1 MADQKTI
8 IEDASPRATNEQA
21 GAKQVTVSEKYTIE
35 IPEEVREAISVEP
48 GQEVVLIPMK
58 GRIIMVPLMP
68 LEEVAR
74 TTSRHGYK
82 PTSRLGQTM
91 NVVDSSGWIEYLSR
105 GRNFDAFI
113 EPIYNSD
120 ELLVPSV
127 VISEVFRRIHR
138 MFNEEEAYN
147 AISRMLV
154 NTVVNLDTNIAV
166 LTGELSIEHRLALA
180 DSIIYATAR
189 SYSATL
195 WTQDSDFEGL
205 EDVRYIPHW
214 SRTQE

>member
-1 MADQKTI
+1 
-8 IEDASPRATNEQA
+8 
-21 GAKQVTVSEKYTIE
+21 
-35 IPEEVREAISVEP
+35 
-48 GQEVVLIPMK
+48 
-58 GRIIMVPLMP
+58 
-68 LEEVAR
+68 
-74 TTSRHGYK
+74 
-82 PTSRLGQTM
+82 M

-127 VISEVFRRIHR
+127 VISEVFRRIYR
-138 MFNEEEAYN
+138 MRGEAEAYN
-147 AISRMLV
+147 VVARMLV
-154 NTVVNLDTNIAV
+154 NTVISLDADIAV

-189 SYSATL
+189 AYSAML

-205 EDVRYIPHW
+205 EGVRYIPHW
-214 SRTQE
+214 SRTQS

>member
-1 MADQKTI
+1 
-8 IEDASPRATNEQA
+8 
-21 GAKQVTVSEKYTIE
+21 
-35 IPEEVREAISVEP
+35 
-48 GQEVVLIPMK
+48 
-58 GRIIMVPLMP
+58 
-68 LEEVAR
+68 
-74 TTSRHGYK
+74 
-82 PTSRLGQTM
+82 M

-127 VISEVFRRIHR
+127 VVSEVFRRTYR

-147 AISRMLV
+147 ALSRMLF
-154 NTVVNLDTNIAV
+154 NTVVDLDANIAV
-166 LTGELSIEHRLALA
+166 LAGELSIEHRLALA

-189 SYSATL
+189 AYSATL

-205 EDVRYIPHW
+205 EGVRYIPHW
-214 SRTQE
+214 SRTQN

>member
-1 MADQKTI
+1 
-8 IEDASPRATNEQA
+8 
-21 GAKQVTVSEKYTIE
+21 
-35 IPEEVREAISVEP
+35 
-48 GQEVVLIPMK
+48 
-58 GRIIMVPLMP
+58 
-68 LEEVAR
+68 
-74 TTSRHGYK
+74 
-82 PTSRLGQTM
+82 M

-127 VISEVFRRIHR
+127 VISEVFRRIYR
-138 MFNEEEAYN
+138 MRGEAEAYN
-147 AISRMLV
+147 VVARMLV
-154 NTVVNLDTNIAV
+154 NTVVSLDTNIAV

-189 SYSATL
+189 AYSATL

-205 EDVRYIPHW
+205 EGVIYIPHPN
-214 SRTQE
+214 RTQN